1 MCFNNNLESEK
12 AQINVQPFGKIDYS
26 KDRFGNPCSAI
37 VLDGKSYLTLNA
49 NLNIQKDFTC
59 GAWVMPTGNSPW
71 ITIACKGN
79 SSLETNNQPE
89 FRLQFY
95 NNGTNAVISA
105 TTAATKKIDPS
116 VIQWQSNKW
125 VHCAVS
131 RNAKAYQFYL
141 DGKMV
146 YAIDSEAM
154 IQKNSS
160 PIFIGR
166 DIPGGDEYF
175 SGRID
180 DFFLVNECLS
190 ASSIKKTM
198 QKSSATALSMICPQR
213 QKFYLPPGKCDIIP
227 NLVLPKVFPSCSS
240 SEIVKIQDGHNSPFY
255 KPGEYQISYQ
265 LSGTNCKCSS
275 SFEVIDTIRPS
286 MISNRIV
293 KINSLNEIKIHQ
305 VTYKDNCELKKVKLV
320 DRHIFKNQQ
329 NQTGYQIYRAIDIY
343 GNISMD
349 TVLFQT
355 PSNTI
360 VRDQTKPLKIEETI
374 KMQSPYQYIHI
385 RVYDNAHV
393 DNDTISLFLNDQSI
407 LDNHMLTSRKS
418 SKVIRGLKLN
428 VGSNSIVFQAINTGT
443 TGGNTCTIE
452 VYGSNHPLR
461 YGKKDLI
468 TRKVVNVKKGV
479 DTGFLI
485 SD

>member
-1 MCFNNNLESEK
+1 
-12 AQINVQPFGKIDYS
+12 
-26 KDRFGNPCSAI
+26 
-37 VLDGKSYLTLNA
+37 
-49 NLNIQKDFTC
+49 
-59 GAWVMPTGNSPW
+59 
-71 ITIACKGN
+71 
-79 SSLETNNQPE
+79 
-89 FRLQFY
+89 
-95 NNGTNAVISA
+95 
-105 TTAATKKIDPS
+105 
-116 VIQWQSNKW
+116 
-125 VHCAVS
+125 
-131 RNAKAYQFYL
+131 
-141 DGKMV
+141 
-146 YAIDSEAM
+146 
-154 IQKNSS
+154 
-160 PIFIGR
+160 
-166 DIPGGDEYF
+166 
-175 SGRID
+175 
-180 DFFLVNECLS
+180 
-190 ASSIKKTM
+190 
-198 QKSSATALSMICPQR
+198 
-213 QKFYLPPGKCDIIP
+213 
-227 NLVLPKVFPSCSS
+227 
-240 SEIVKIQDGHNSPFY
+240 
-255 KPGEYQISYQ
+255 
-265 LSGTNCKCSS
+265 
-275 SFEVIDTIRPS
+275 
-286 MISNRIV
+286 
-293 KINSLNEIKIHQ
+293 